1 MSRLADQVAQSN
13 LAERIFSEG
22 QLGDLLGGGDARRYA
37 LVNRA
42 LKDGSLIRLK
52 RATYM
57 LGQRNGSEAV
67 PRTIDRARASRARNR
82 RRGNTPA
89 SLIVASHPFSD
100 YSMINPDYSD
110 FLHDKIRKV
119 RDELPNWLH

>member
-67 PRTIDRARASRARNR
+67 SPNNRSSARISGEKSAERQHAGLLDCRL
-82 RRGNTPA
+82 TP
-89 SLIVASHPFSD
+89 F
-100 YSMINPDYSD
+100 
-110 FLHDKIRKV
+110 
-119 RDELPNWLH
+119 